1 LQFIRKYQIN
11 EVLVI
16 NGIFMANNPYFP
28 NKIKSMIHTP
38 QAAHSAKK
46 KSTSDSTAKIKTP

>member
-1 LQFIRKYQIN
+1 
-11 EVLVI
+11 
-16 NGIFMANNPYFP
+16 MANNPYFP